1 MISLPLKIN
10 LSFTFIIEGI
20 STSLILPLS
29 VIVAV
34 ISPELCLNLV
44 LVFEDLEDIRFRIR
58 LFVKNH
64 R

>member
-1 MISLPLKIN
+1 MN

-20 STSLILPLS
+20 STSLILPLL

-58 LFVKNH
+58 VFVKNH

>member
-1 MISLPLKIN
+1 MN

-44 LVFEDLEDIRFRIR
+44 LVFEDLEEIRFRIR
-58 LFVKNH
+58 VFVKNH

>member
-1 MISLPLKIN
+1 MN

-58 LFVKNH
+58 VFVKNH

>member
-1 MISLPLKIN
+1 MN

-29 VIVAV
+29 VTVAV

-44 LVFEDLEDIRFRIR
+44 LVFEDLEDIRFRIW